1 MMMLAMAAAEIKL
14 LKGTLPVKT
23 FTNG

>member
-1 MMMLAMAAAEIKL
+1 MMLAMAAAEIKL

>member
-1 MMMLAMAAAEIKL
+1 MILVMAAAEIKL

-23 FTNG
+23 FNNG